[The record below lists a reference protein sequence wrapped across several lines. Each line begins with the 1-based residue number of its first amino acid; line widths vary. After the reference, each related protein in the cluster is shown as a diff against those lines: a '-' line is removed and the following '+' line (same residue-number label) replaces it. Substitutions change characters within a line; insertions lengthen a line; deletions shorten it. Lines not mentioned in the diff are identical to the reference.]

1 MFGAEPLGPTRK
13 KKTVRKPKKN
23 GDEKHL
29 KKQKKD
35 VVIERRFSTVS
46 TMGWKN
52 KNGDEDVPDATVET
66 KEATHQSEHLIK
78 SRTDPLRILTH
89 TLTHTHT
96 R

>member
-1 MFGAEPLGPTRK
+1 MET
-13 KKTVRKPKKN
+13 KN
-23 GDEKHL
+23 IK

-52 KNGDEDVPDATVET
+52 KNGDEDVPDAAVET

-78 SRTDPLRILTH
+78 SRTDPLQILTH